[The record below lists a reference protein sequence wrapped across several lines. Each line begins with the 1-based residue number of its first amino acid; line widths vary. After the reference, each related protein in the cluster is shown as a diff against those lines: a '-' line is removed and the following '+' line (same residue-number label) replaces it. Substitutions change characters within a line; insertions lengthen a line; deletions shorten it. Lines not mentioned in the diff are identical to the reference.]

1 MSRMPYV
8 VEKTDKGGE
17 RTWDLFSRLLKDRII
32 FISGAFDQDM
42 ADSIVAQ
49 LLYLESDSSERD
61 IYMYINS
68 PGGEVSAMYSIWD
81 TMNYIRNDVVTVGLG
96 TVASAASFILA
107 NGTKE
112 KRYAL
117 PNTVIMLHELS
128 TGSRGRI
135 TDLEIDLKH
144 SLKLKEKMAEHYA
157 KMTGQP
163 VKKVL
168 EDLQR
173 DFYMEPEEAKEYG
186 LIDSVQTGRGE

>member
-17 RTWDLFSRLLKDRII
+17 RTWDLFSRLLKDRIV

-68 PGGEVSAMYSIWD
+68 PGGQVSAMYAIWD
-81 TMNYIRNDVVTVGLG
+81 TMNYINNDVVTVGMG

-107 NGTKE
+107 NGKKD

-117 PNTVIMLHELS
+117 PNTVVMLHELS
-128 TGSRGRI
+128 TGSRGKI

-144 SLKLKEKMAEHYA
+144 SLKLKKNMAGHYA
-157 KMTGQP
+157 QMTGQP
-163 VKKVL
+163 VKKIL
-168 EDLQR
+168 TDLRR
-173 DFYMEPEEAKEYG
+173 DFYMKPEEAKEYG
-186 LIDSVQTGRGE
+186 LIDSVKAGRGD